1 MSEPRQLAIIDI
13 DGVVADVR
21 HRLHHLDRRP
31 KNWKA
36 FFAAATADPVHPEGA
51 AVVETLGADH
61 EIVFVTGRPEHLRDD
76 TAAWLDING
85 FGGHQLL
92 MRPEGDHRPAATIK
106 AEIVADLA
114 AQSPIAVVVDD
125 DPVVVETMRAAGHN
139 VFAAEWERRSGDE
152 EQTLQAA
159 QETHGRT

>member
-1 MSEPRQLAIIDI
+1 MPDPRQLAIIDI
-13 DGVVADVR
+13 DGVIADVR

-36 FFAAATADPVHPEGA
+36 FFAEATVDPVHPEGA
-51 AVVETLGADH
+51 AVVATLAADN

-76 TAAWLDING
+76 TVAWLDRNG

-92 MRPEGDHRPAATIK
+92 MRAEGDRRPAATVK
-106 AEIVADLA
+106 AEIVHDLA

-125 DPVVVETMRAAGHN
+125 DPVVLETMRASGHN
-139 VFAAEWERRSGDE
+139 VFAADWERRSGDE